1 MQVIRD
7 DEKKIFTTV
16 IDHWYFIAID
26 LIICSLNFF
35 MYKYRLVGA
44 YMMQIGTFDIK
55 YSRPIQYWHHEKPHL
70 LTQLR

>member
-1 MQVIRD
+1 
-7 DEKKIFTTV
+7 
-16 IDHWYFIAID
+16 
-26 LIICSLNFF
+26 